1 MAPLGAYRSV
11 MAGRLDKRV
20 TIQSLTQVDDGGGGK
35 TNTWADGQTCWAA
48 IEPGTGREFYD
59 AKQQTPEL
67 SHVVTVRYRAVT
79 PKHRIKFVAGGV
91 TRIFNVRYVQDP
103 VERREQLILY
113 CSEVVPT

>member
-1 MAPLGAYRSV
+1 MAYTPLA
-11 MAGRLDKRV
+11 AGVLTKRI

-35 TNTWADGQTCWAA
+35 TNTWADGVTCWAS
-48 IEPGTGREFYD
+48 IEPGAGREFSD

-79 PKHRIKFVAGGV
+79 PKNRIKYVSNAV
-91 TRIFNVRYVQDP
+91 TRVFNVRYVQDP
-103 VERREQLILY
+103 GERHEQLVLY